1 MSEPTD
7 DEDVEEFENDLD
19 DDIGDNDEIVDDEEN
34 NIPLDE

>member
-7 DEDVEEFENDLD
+7 DEEVEEFENDLD

-34 NIPLDE
+34 NIYY

>member
-19 DDIGDNDEIVDDEEN
+19 DDIGDNGEIVDDEEN